1 MKKTYETPTVDK
13 IAFRYRDQV
22 VAASGTLNSGAP
34 EWDGD
39 NPSTGEVIIGRI
51 AEGLGINGCSTFQCS
66 SLMNSWA

>member
-34 EWDGD
+34 DQG
-39 NPSTGEVIIGRI
+39 NTPSTGEQIIGRI
-51 AEGLGINGCSTFQCS
+51 LEGLGASICENYECR
-66 SLMNSWA
+66 LVANSWA